1 MPNTAC
7 AKKALRSSTRKRVFN
22 KLKQAKIKQAY
33 KSLRKN
39 LTIENENSSKSLSSV
54 FSALD
59 KAAKSNFITK
69 GKANRKKA
77 RATKAFK
84 KVMQKEE
91 VKSQVTV

>member
-1 MPNTAC
+1 MPNTKC

-22 KLKQAKIKQAY
+22 KLTQAKMKQAY

-39 LTIENENSSKSLSSV
+39 LAIENENSVKSLSSV

-59 KAAKSNFITK
+59 KAVKSNFITR
-69 GKANRKKA
+69 GKADRKKA

-84 KVMQKEE
+84 KTMQKEE
-91 VKSQVTV
+91 AKSQVTV